1 MTWVMVQGLAR
12 ALAAA
17 VAAVAVEAVADVA
30 EALVMLMPSLLFE
43 GVCSRKALMM
53 RMDLLT

>member
-1 MTWVMVQGLAR
+1 M
-12 ALAAA
+12 
-17 VAAVAVEAVADVA
+17 AAVAVEAVADVA